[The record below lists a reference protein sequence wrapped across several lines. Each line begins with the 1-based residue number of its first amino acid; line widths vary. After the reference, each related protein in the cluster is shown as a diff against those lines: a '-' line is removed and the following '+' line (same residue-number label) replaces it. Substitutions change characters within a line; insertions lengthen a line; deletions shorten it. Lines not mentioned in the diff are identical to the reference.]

1 MTTWFDSMFRIS
13 AQVAES
19 GIVMMDAAME
29 TLRSTVGQLTGV
41 PPTQPPVH
49 PPLRGPET
57 LDEAIADLCNRLM
70 RIAWATPWQ
79 PQYAAEVGRELMFSL
94 QQSFA
99 GLDLSDPRQ
108 WLALPLQLPLS
119 VGTLATQ
126 ISLRMLYT
134 ADVVG
139 PDNLPGFVSFMLDAF
154 TDVHV
159 IVSLQYKEQLARY
172 QRQLESH
179 PDDHAVRLQLGKLYV
194 KLGLY
199 PEAVRELVQAATDP
213 ALRAEALSEAT
224 VAGYRGGDYQHA
236 IEHAVGSLHCAPDS
250 ARTRF
255 WLWLAAQQLGGYPA
269 AVPKQ
274 YRIEVK
280 VGHDT
285 PSVEFENV
293 ATHIGLDKTA
303 AGRGTAIFDI
313 DGDGYLDVIIS
324 SAQAGCSVYRNNG
337 DGTFTDVTIGS
348 GLEECVNTFIVAVG
362 DYNNDGLDDIYITR
376 LGFYVGACMLWRNN
390 GDGTFTNVTAEA
402 GVECWGPSFTAQWVD
417 YDCDGYLDLF
427 VANNL
432 AGAFD
437 RKNPNRLFHNNGDGT
452 FTEVSGQ
459 VGLGTMTPTVGAAW
473 GDYNNDGYPDLF
485 LSNGVG
491 RSQLF
496 RNNGDGTFT
505 DVSREAGVDAI
516 VFGSVAFWCDYDND
530 GWLDLVQ
537 FTWAPEAHVLHTL
550 MHGEAPP
557 EGRPMRI
564 YHNNRDGTFSL
575 KNRELGITGCWGTMS
590 GNAGDFNNDGAID
603 FLLGNGDPHMNR
615 TEPQIL
621 LENDGTGRFR
631 NVTFAAGFPLLG
643 KGHGA
648 NMADLA
654 GDGRLC
660 LMMASGGAYPGDL
673 LTTSVFRPTRLPGN
687 YLNVRLVGT
696 KSNRN
701 AIGARVCLHA
711 GGKSQ
716 HRLVGGGSG
725 FGCLPYEQH
734 FGLAALRETDD
745 LDIVW
750 PSGLTQ
756 RIERPPINTTIRITE
771 GKAGWEEVYPP
782 KMRLRAAAVSDST
795 TQSAPASVVSVPH
808 ERLPASA

>member
-1 MTTWFDSMFRIS
+1 MTTWFDSLFRVS

-19 GIVMMDAAME
+19 GIVMMDSAMK
-29 TLRSTVGQLTGV
+29 TMQSAIGRLTGV
-41 PPTQPPVH
+41 APAELPVK
-49 PPLRGPET
+49 PPLHGPVT
-57 LDEAIADLCNRLM
+57 LDEAIADFCNRLV
-70 RIAWATPWQ
+70 RIAWTTPLRPEYAT
-79 PQYAAEVGRELMFSL
+79 ELGRELMFSL

-99 GLDLSDPRQ
+99 GLDLADLRQ
-108 WLALPLQLPLS
+108 WLTLPLQLPLS
-119 VGTLATQ
+119 LGTLTTQ
-126 ISLRMLYT
+126 LSLRTLY
-134 ADVVG
+134 AASVVG
-139 PDNLPGFVSFMLDAF
+139 PDKVSGFMSYMLDSF
-154 TDVHV
+154 TDIHV
-159 IVSLQYKEQLARY
+159 MVSLQYKEQMVRY
-172 QRQLESH
+172 QRQLESN
-179 PDDHAVRLQLGKLYV
+179 PDNHAVRLQLGKMYA

-199 PEAVRELVQAATDP
+199 PESARELVHTATDP

-224 VAGYRGGDYQHA
+224 VASYRGGDYRHA
-236 IEHAVGSLHCAPDS
+236 IEHAVGSLQSDPDS
-250 ARTRF
+250 SRTRF

-269 AVPKQ
+269 AVPEPF
-274 YRIEVK
+274 RIEVK
-280 VGHDT
+280 AGHDT
-285 PSVEFENV
+285 PSVEFEDV
-293 ATHIGLDKTA
+293 AAQIGLDKTA
-303 AGRGTAIFDI
+303 AGRGTAIFDM

-324 SAQAGCSVYRNNG
+324 SGHGGCSVYRNNG

-348 GLEECVNTFIVAVG
+348 GLEVCVNTFIIAVG
-362 DYNNDGLDDIYITR
+362 DYNNDGLDDLYITR
-376 LGFYVGACMLWRNN
+376 LGFYVGESMLLRNN
-390 GDGTFTNVTAEA
+390 GNGTFTNVTAEA
-402 GVECWGPSFTAQWVD
+402 GVGCWGPSFTAHWVD

-432 AGAFD
+432 SSLFD
-437 RKNPNRLFHNNGDGT
+437 RKNPNRLFHNNGNGT
-452 FTEVSGQ
+452 FTEVSAPA
-459 VGLGTMTPTVGAAW
+459 GLITMVPTIGSAW

-485 LSNGVG
+485 LSSGVG

-496 RNNGDGTFT
+496 RNNRDGTFT
-505 DVSREAGVDAI
+505 EVSWEARLDDL

-537 FTWAPEAHVLHTL
+537 CTWSPEDHVLHTL
-550 MHGEAPP
+550 IHGEGPP

-590 GNAGDFNNDGAID
+590 ANAGDFNNDGAID

-631 NVTFAAGFPLLG
+631 NVTFAAGFPFIG

-654 GDGRLC
+654 GDGRLS

-673 LTTSVFRPTRLPGN
+673 ITTSVFRPTKLPGN

-701 AIGARVCLHA
+701 AIGARVRLDA

-725 FGCLPYEQH
+725 FGCLPFEQH
-734 FGLAALRETDD
+734 FGLAALREAEA

-756 RIERPPINTTIRITE
+756 RIERPPVNTTIRIIE
-771 GKAGWEEVYPP
+771 GKAGWEEVY
-782 KMRLRAAAVSDST
+782 
-795 TQSAPASVVSVPH
+795 Q
-808 ERLPASA
+808 

>member
-1 MTTWFDSMFRIS
+1 MTTWFDSLLRVSTRFT
-13 AQVAES
+13 ES
-19 GIVMMDAAME
+19 GIGIMDAAMQ
-29 TLRSTVGQLTGV
+29 TMQSAIGQLTGV
-41 PPTQPPVH
+41 APVEAPVH
-49 PPLRGPET
+49 PPLHGPVT
-57 LDEAIADLCNRLM
+57 LDEAIVDLCNRLL
-70 RIAWATPWQ
+70 RIAWTTPLRLEHT
-79 PQYAAEVGRELMFSL
+79 PELGRDLMFSM

-108 WLALPLQLPLS
+108 WLNLPLQLPLS
-119 VGTLATQ
+119 LGTLATRMA
-126 ISLRMLYT
+126 LRILYV

-139 PDNLPGFVSFMLDAF
+139 PDKVPGLMSYMLDTF
-154 TDVHV
+154 TDSHV
-159 IVSLQYKEQLARY
+159 MVSLQYKEQTAWY
-172 QRQLESH
+172 QRQLESN
-179 PDDHAVRLQLGKLYV
+179 PADHAIRLKLGKIYA

-199 PEAVRELVQAATDP
+199 PESAQELVHAATDP

-224 VAGYRGGDYQHA
+224 VASYREGDYRHA
-236 IEHAVGSLHCAPDS
+236 VEHAVGSLQSHPDS
-250 ARTRF
+250 SRTLF

-269 AVPKQ
+269 AVPEPF
-274 YRIEVK
+274 RIEVK
-280 VGHDT
+280 AGRDT
-285 PSVEFENV
+285 PSVEFEDV
-293 ATHIGLDKTA
+293 AAQIGLDKTA
-303 AGRGTAIFDI
+303 AGRGTAVFDM
-313 DGDGYLDVIIS
+313 DGDGYLDVVIS
-324 SAQAGCSVYRNNG
+324 SGHGGCSVYRNNG

-348 GLEECVNTFIVAVG
+348 GLEECVNTFIIAVG
-362 DYNNDGLDDIYITR
+362 DYNNDGLDDLYITR
-376 LGFYVGACMLWRNN
+376 LGFYVGESMLLRNN
-390 GDGTFTNVTAEA
+390 GNGTFTNVTAEA
-402 GVECWGPSFTAQWVD
+402 GVGCWGPSFTAQWVD

-427 VANNL
+427 VANNF
-432 AGAFD
+432 ASIFD

-452 FTEVSGQ
+452 FTEVAAP
-459 VGLGTMTPTVGAAW
+459 VGLVTMVPTIGSAW

-485 LSNGVG
+485 LSSGVG

-516 VFGSVAFWCDYDND
+516 LFGSVSFWCDYDND

-537 FTWAPEAHVLHTL
+537 LTWSPEEHVLHTL
-550 MHGEAPP
+550 LHGEGPP
-557 EGRPMRI
+557 EGQPMRI

-631 NVTFAAGFPLLG
+631 NVTFAAGFPFIG

-648 NMADLA
+648 NMADLT

-673 LTTSVFRPTRLPGN
+673 ITTSVFRPIKLPGH

-701 AIGARVCLHA
+701 AIGARVRLDA

-734 FGLAALRETDD
+734 FGLAALREAEA
-745 LDIVW
+745 LHVVW

-771 GKAGWEEVYPP
+771 GKAGWELAY
-782 KMRLRAAAVSDST
+782 RTSDS
-795 TQSAPASVVSVPH
+795 SMPS
-808 ERLPASA
+808 

>member
-1 MTTWFDSMFRIS
+1 MTTWFDSLFRS
-13 AQVAES
+13 SVRVAES
-19 GIVMMDAAME
+19 GIGMMDMAMQ
-29 TLRSTVGQLTGV
+29 TVRSAIDQLTGIA
-41 PPTQPPVH
+41 PAAPPVR
-49 PPLRGPET
+49 PPLKGPVT
-57 LDEAIADLCNRLM
+57 LDEALADLCNRLV
-70 RIAWATPWQ
+70 RVAWTTPWR
-79 PQYAAEVGRELMFSL
+79 PEYAEELRREFLFSL

-108 WLALPLQLPLS
+108 WLTLPLQLPLS
-119 VGTLATQ
+119 LGTLATQ
-126 ISLRMLYT
+126 LSLRTLYAT
-134 ADVVG
+134 DVVG
-139 PDNLPGFVSFMLDAF
+139 PSKVSGFMSYMLDSF
-154 TDVHV
+154 TDIHV
-159 IVSLQYKEQLARY
+159 MVSLQYKEQLARY
-172 QRQLESH
+172 QRHLESQ
-179 PDDHAVRLQLGKLYV
+179 PADHAVRLKLGKMYV

-199 PEAVRELVQAATDP
+199 PEAARELVHAAAEA
-213 ALRAEALSEAT
+213 ALQAEALSEAS
-224 VAGYRGGDYQHA
+224 VASYRGGDYRHA
-236 IEHAVGSLHCAPDS
+236 IDYAVGSLQSNPDS
-250 ARTRF
+250 VRTRF

-269 AVPKQ
+269 AVPEQ
-274 YRIEVK
+274 CRIEVQA
-280 VGHDT
+280 GRDT
-285 PSVEFENV
+285 PSVVFENV
-293 ATHIGLDKTA
+293 AAHIGLDKTA

-324 SAQAGCSVYRNNG
+324 SGHAGCSVYHNNG

-348 GLEECVNTFIVAVG
+348 GLEECVNTFIIAVG
-362 DYNNDGLDDIYITR
+362 DYNNDGLDDLYITR
-376 LGFYVGACMLWRNN
+376 LGFYVGESMLLRNN
-390 GDGTFTNVTAEA
+390 GNGTFTNVTAEA
-402 GVECWGPSFTAQWVD
+402 GVGCWGPSFTAHWVD

-432 AGAFD
+432 ATLFD

-452 FTEVSGQ
+452 FTEVSAQ
-459 VGLGTMTPTVGAAW
+459 AGLVTMVPTIGSAW

-485 LSNGVG
+485 LSSGVG

-496 RNNGDGTFT
+496 RNNGNGTFT
-505 DVSREAGVDAI
+505 DVSHEAGVDAI
-516 VFGSVAFWCDYDND
+516 LFGSVAFWCDYDND

-537 FTWAPEAHVLHTL
+537 LTWSPEEHVLHTL
-550 MHGEAPP
+550 IHGEGPP
-557 EGRPMRI
+557 EGQPMRI
-564 YHNNRDGTFSL
+564 YHNNRDGTFSV

-590 GNAGDFNNDGAID
+590 SNAGDFNNDGAID

-631 NVTFAAGFPLLG
+631 NVTFAAGLPFHG

-673 LTTSVFRPTRLPGN
+673 ITTSVFRPTKLPGN

-701 AIGARVCLHA
+701 AIGARVRLDA
-711 GGKSQ
+711 GRKSQ

-734 FGLAALRETDD
+734 FGLAALREADA

-771 GKAGWEEVYPP
+771 GKSGWEEVYPSP
-782 KMRLRAAAVSDST
+782 IRLRAAAI
-795 TQSAPASVVSVPH
+795 
-808 ERLPASA
+808 

>member
-1 MTTWFDSMFRIS
+1 MTPWFDSLLRVSTRFT
-13 AQVAES
+13 ES
-19 GIVMMDAAME
+19 GIGMMDAAMQ
-29 TLRSTVGQLTGV
+29 TMQSAIGRLTGV
-41 PPTQPPVH
+41 APVEAPVH
-49 PPLRGPET
+49 PPLHGPVT
-57 LDEAIADLCNRLM
+57 LDEAIVDLCNRLL
-70 RIAWATPWQ
+70 RIAWTTPLR
-79 PQYAAEVGRELMFSL
+79 PEYTVELGRDLMFSM

-99 GLDLSDPRQ
+99 GLDLSDPRL
-108 WLALPLQLPLS
+108 WLSLPLQLPLS
-119 VGTLATQ
+119 LGALATRMT
-126 ISLRMLYT
+126 LRMLYV
-134 ADVVG
+134 ADVAGLDKV
-139 PDNLPGFVSFMLDAF
+139 PGLMSYMLDTF
-154 TDVHV
+154 TDSHV
-159 IVSLQYKEQLARY
+159 IVSLQYKEQTARY
-172 QRQLESH
+172 QRQLASN
-179 PDDHAVRLQLGKLYV
+179 PADHAIRLKLGKMYA

-199 PEAVRELVQAATDP
+199 PESAQELVHAATDP

-224 VAGYRGGDYQHA
+224 MASYRGGDYRHA
-236 IEHAVGSLHCAPDS
+236 IEHAVGSLQSDANS
-250 ARTRF
+250 SRTRF
-255 WLWLAAQQLGGYPA
+255 WLWLAAQQLGGYPS
-269 AVPKQ
+269 AVPEQ
-274 YRIEVK
+274 FRIEVK
-280 VGHDT
+280 AGRDT
-285 PSVEFENV
+285 PSVEFEDV
-293 ATHIGLDKTA
+293 AAQIGLDKTA
-303 AGRGTAIFDI
+303 AGRGTAIFDM
-313 DGDGYLDVIIS
+313 DGDGYLDVVIS
-324 SAQAGCSVYRNNG
+324 SGHGGCSAYHNNG

-348 GLEECVNTFIVAVG
+348 GLEDCVNTFIIAVG
-362 DYNNDGLDDIYITR
+362 DYNNDGLDDLYITR
-376 LGFYVGACMLWRNN
+376 LGFYVGESMLLRNN
-390 GDGTFTNVTAEA
+390 GNGTFTNVTAEA
-402 GVECWGPSFTAQWVD
+402 GVGCWGPSFTAQWVD

-427 VANNL
+427 VANNF
-432 AGAFD
+432 ASVFD

-452 FTEVSGQ
+452 FTEVAAP
-459 VGLGTMTPTVGAAW
+459 VGLVTTVPTIGSAW

-485 LSNGVG
+485 LSSGVG

-516 VFGSVAFWCDYDND
+516 LFGSVSFWCDYDND

-537 FTWAPEAHVLHTL
+537 FTWSPEEHVLHTL
-550 MHGEAPP
+550 LHGEGPP
-557 EGRPMRI
+557 EGQPMRI
-564 YHNNRDGTFSL
+564 YHNNRDGRFSL

-631 NVTFAAGFPLLG
+631 NVTFAAGFPFIG

-673 LTTSVFRPTRLPGN
+673 ITTSVFRPIKLPGH

-696 KSNRN
+696 RSNRN
-701 AIGARVCLHA
+701 AIGARVRLDA

-725 FGCLPYEQH
+725 FGCLPFEQH
-734 FGLAALRETDD
+734 FGLAALREAEA
-745 LDIVW
+745 LHVVW

-771 GKAGWEEVYPP
+771 GKPGWELVY
-782 KMRLRAAAVSDST
+782 RTSDS
-795 TQSAPASVVSVPH
+795 SMP
-808 ERLPASA
+808 R